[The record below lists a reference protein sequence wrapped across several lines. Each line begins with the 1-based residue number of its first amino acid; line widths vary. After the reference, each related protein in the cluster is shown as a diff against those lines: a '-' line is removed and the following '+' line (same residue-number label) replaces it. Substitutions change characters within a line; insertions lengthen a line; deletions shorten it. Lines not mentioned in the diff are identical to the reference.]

1 MSENQNTGPPGVASA
16 EEVLAF
22 LTGVMR
28 GDESGSTQNL
38 KAAELLGKRFGLFSE
53 RADDLPAPVIIDD
66 LVGGE
71 PSSSG
76 EVGPPARRRSANP
89 AGKARP
95 SAAKR
100 RSKKGAAGSDAESAA
115 AVSPGEESRADGG
128 KSAAGERSPAD
139 ESGSAD
145 G

>member
-1 MSENQNTGPPGVASA
+1 MTNENQNTGPPGVASA

-66 LVGGE
+66 LADGGK
-71 PSSSG
+71 PSEG
-76 EVGPPARRRSANP
+76 GARPPAGRRSANP

-95 SAAKR
+95 SAANR
-100 RSKKGAAGSDAESAA
+100 RSKKSAAGSDGEASGAG
-115 AVSPGEESRADGG
+115 SPGGEARSV
-128 KSAAGERSPAD
+128 AGERSLA
-139 ESGSAD
+139 EGFGGAD